1 MTLIRALVCSAA
13 LAIAL
18 TPLPALAEA
27 DGSSE
32 HQQNE
37 LANGLAQ
44 WDLAVGQAGEMQTQA
59 NLSAANERMIALL
72 QSEALRER
80 QLNQVA
86 NATAMEQIA
95 MALSNSA
102 RANGNLNAQNELG
115 IAQIRAAGLV
125 ASTDANIAN
134 AIAIGRMDEIFNAR
148 AQSSLLHQAADM
160 ITGQLAEQ
168 NMSNARQQG
177 QNQADAIHTPAL
189 AQVKNAGAM
198 GANDLLAADA
208 ALNAGTLA
216 ATSTSLT
223 MGTRASAVLDHAAAS
238 LRNARAMAGVN

>member
-1 MTLIRALVCSAA
+1 M
-13 LAIAL
+13 
-18 TPLPALAEA
+18 
-27 DGSSE
+27 
-32 HQQNE
+32 
-37 LANGLAQ
+37 AQ

-59 NLSAANERMIALL
+59 NQSAANERMIALL

-115 IAQIRAAGLV
+115 IAQIRAAGLI

-134 AIAIGRMDEIFNAR
+134 PIAIGRMDEILNAR
-148 AQSSLLHQAADM
+148 AQSSFLHQLADV
-160 ITGQLAEQ
+160 ITGQQAEQ

-177 QNQADAIHTPAL
+177 QNQADALHPPAL

-208 ALNAGTLA
+208 ALSAGTLA

-223 MGTRASAVLDHAAAS
+223 MGTKASAVLDHAAAS
-238 LRNARAMAGVN
+238 LRNARAMAGVK